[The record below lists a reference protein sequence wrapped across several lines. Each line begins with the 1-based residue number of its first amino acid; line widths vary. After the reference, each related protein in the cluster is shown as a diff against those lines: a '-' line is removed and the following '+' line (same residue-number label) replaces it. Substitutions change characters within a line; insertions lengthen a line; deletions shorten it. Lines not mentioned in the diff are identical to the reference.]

1 MIIRSDYSE
10 DCFGII
16 TKERMERTPKVGDT
30 VVVHPH
36 FICDGL
42 DYDSAYTISAVSYRG
57 VAMGYYVTLRGYTRA
72 FPLDALCIAS
82 RVELADNDV
91 PIAYVLPT
99 VRSRHHDIKTGDT
112 VCTEFGYHI
121 RGLIDR
127 RTYMVTDIVGNFV
140 KIEGKRGVY
149 PMWGLVKLEQTTKI
163 TERNDVEKAI
173 NRIIVNSYYG
183 LLSTPTIHRDASCAD
198 YDGDVYIQKP
208 ILLKPVQKTNSAI
221 ASIETSSR
229 DDYSKKEKIPV
240 TKITTTVTLQDGT
253 KGSATCNAGEYDERT
268 GVLNAIA
275 NAKCGGNFDLE
286 FDKFCKNREKIARLK
301 CKCGCCGK
309 QYSTQEEAHE
319 CRKKHI
325 ANKIRKHEN
334 YLIRREAKRRLT
346 EEEKEAAIK
355 TAMEKIRKEEK

>member
-1 MIIRSDYSE
+1 MIIRYESE
-10 DCFGII
+10 ECFGII
-16 TKERMERTPKVGDT
+16 TKERMERIPKVGDL

-82 RVELADNDV
+82 RVVLADNDV

-99 VRSRHHDIKTGDT
+99 VRSRCRNIEAGDS
-112 VCTEFGYHI
+112 VCTKIGYHI

-149 PMWGLVKLEQTTKI
+149 PMWGLDKIEQTRCT
-163 TERNDVEKAI
+163 DF
-173 NRIIVNSYYG
+173 
-183 LLSTPTIHRDASCAD
+183 
-198 YDGDVYIQKP
+198 DGDIYIQKP
-208 ILLKPVQKTNSAI
+208 ILLKPVPKTNSAI
-221 ASIETSSR
+221 SSIETSSR

-240 TKITTTVTLQDGT
+240 IKITTTVTLQDGT

-301 CKCGCCGK
+301 RKCGCCGK

-334 YLIRREAKRRLT
+334 YLIRREAKRRLA

>member
-1 MIIRSDYSE
+1 MIIRNENSGYWNGEPVTD
-10 DCFGII
+10 
-16 TKERMERTPKVGDT
+16 TVERTPKVGDL

-42 DYDSAYTISAVSYRG
+42 DDDTTYVISAVSYRG
-57 VAMGYYVTLRGYTRA
+57 VSVGYYVTLSGYTRA

-99 VRSRHHDIKTGDT
+99 VRSRHHDIKAGDN
-112 VCTEFGYHI
+112 VCTKFGYHI
-121 RGLIDR
+121 RGLFGR
-127 RTYMVTDIVGNFV
+127 RTYTVSDIVGNFV

-149 PMWGLVKLEQTTKI
+149 PMWGLVKIEQTTKI
-163 TERNDVEKAI
+163 TERVDLVDGVYAQQPELLK
-173 NRIIVNSYYG
+173 
-183 LLSTPTIHRDASCAD
+183 LLST
-198 YDGDVYIQKP
+198 
-208 ILLKPVQKTNSAI
+208 TNSVI
-221 ASIETSSR
+221 ASIETSRR
-229 DDYSKKEKIPV
+229 DGYSEKEKKTV
-240 TKITTTVTLQDGT
+240 AKVTTTVALHDGT

-309 QYSTQEEAHE
+309 QYSTQEDAQE

-334 YLIRREAKRRLT
+334 YLIRREAKRRLA
-346 EEEKEAAIK
+346 EEEKETAIK
-355 TAMEKIRKEEK
+355 NAMEKLRKEEK

>member
-1 MIIRSDYSE
+1 MIIRSESE

-16 TKERMERTPKVGDT
+16 TKERIPKVGDT

-36 FICDGL
+36 FICNGL
-42 DYDSAYTISAVSYRG
+42 DYDSAYIISAVSYRG

-99 VRSRHHDIKTGDT
+99 VRSRHHNIEAGDS
-112 VCTEFGYHI
+112 VCTKIGRHI
-121 RGLIDR
+121 NGLEDR
-127 RTYMVTDIVGNFV
+127 RAYMVTDIVGNFV

-149 PMWGLVKLEQTTKI
+149 PMWGLDKIEQT
-163 TERNDVEKAI
+163 R
-173 NRIIVNSYYG
+173 
-183 LLSTPTIHRDASCAD
+183 CAD
-198 YDGDVYIQKP
+198 FDGEVYILGPKV
-208 ILLKPVQKTNSAI
+208 LKPVQKTTCAI

-286 FDKFCKNREKIARLK
+286 FDKFCKNREKILRLK

-309 QYSTQEEAHE
+309 QYWTPEDAHE

-334 YLIRREAKRRLT
+334 YLIRREAKRRLA
-346 EEEKEAAIK
+346 EEEKENAIK

>member
-1 MIIRSDYSE
+1 MIIRNESE

-16 TKERMERTPKVGDT
+16 TKERMERIPKVGDI

-42 DYDSAYTISAVSYRG
+42 DCDSAYIISAVSYRG

-72 FPLDALCIAS
+72 FPFDALCIIAS

-99 VRSRHHDIKTGDT
+99 VRSRHHNIEAGDS
-112 VCTEFGYHI
+112 VCTKNGYHI
-121 RGLIDR
+121 KGLEDR
-127 RTYMVTDIVGNFV
+127 RAYMVTDIVGKYV

-149 PMWGLVKLEQTTKI
+149 PTWGLDKIEQTTKI

-173 NRIIVNSYYG
+173 NRIIVNCYYG
-183 LLSTPTIHRDASCAD
+183 HLSTPTIHRDASCAD
-198 YDGDVYIQKP
+198 FDGDVYIQSPKV
-208 ILLKPVQKTNSAI
+208 LKPVQKTTSAI

-275 NAKCGGNFDLE
+275 NAKCSGNFDLE

-301 CKCGCCGK
+301 CKCDCCGK

>member
-1 MIIRSDYSE
+1 MKIRHEINGYWNGFPVSDTE
-10 DCFGII
+10 
-16 TKERMERTPKVGDT
+16 ERIPKVGDM
-30 VVVHPH
+30 VVVHPC

-42 DYDSAYTISAVSYRG
+42 DDNEVYTVSSVSYSN
-57 VAMGYYVTLRGYTRA
+57 VYEGYYVTLSGRIGEFPVDSLLLTTRVDSDAHIVYVVPTIKSRCWNIIVGDKVYTK
-72 FPLDALCIAS
+72 
-82 RVELADNDV
+82 V
-91 PIAYVLPT
+91 
-99 VRSRHHDIKTGDT
+99 
-112 VCTEFGYHI
+112 GYHI
-121 RGLIDR
+121 RGLGDGRVYKVIDK
-127 RTYMVTDIVGNFV
+127 DGGFV
-140 KIEGKRGVY
+140 RLEGKSMKY
-149 PMWGLVKLEQTTKI
+149 PIWGLNKLEQVT
-163 TERNDVEKAI
+163 
-173 NRIIVNSYYG
+173 NREIS
-183 LLSTPTIHRDASCAD
+183 PAD
-198 YDGDVYIQKP
+198 FDGDVYIQRPKV
-208 ILLKPVQKTNSAI
+208 LKPVLKPVPKTNSTI
-221 ASIETSSR
+221 VSIETSRR
-229 DDYSKKEKIPV
+229 DGYSEKEKIPV